1 MGSSRQQVDGI
12 QIASPC
18 SMAWSQME
26 GDERV
31 RFCSA
36 CRLHVY
42 NLSAMDVEDAARLI
56 SDASTE
62 VCVRLYRRR
71 DGTVLTQDCPVGRRV
86 AVQRK
91 RATFW
96 GTLAASAGA
105 ILTARLQMP
114 IHPPSVRAET
124 KTIQVSPGRVPQS
137 PTPAK
142 VRMGRVISRLLASR
156 QEDGAVLEA
165 VLKDLFT
172 DPASP
177 LEPRVAERT
186 QILFSTEALSRVPSV
201 EDILLKHDTKQWKK
215 LSPSQLKLVQVAA
228 KEVAR
233 RAKSKERFQ
242 GFAPKD
248 PRIVQFTRAVEEKAE
263 REKDLAKRLRRPQV
277 FRAYPPGYS
286 ADGTLAVV
294 YLAYPWSGGFHSGV
308 ATYVLARRGQA
319 WDVLMRQFIIYV

>member
-1 MGSSRQQVDGI
+1 MGSRRQQVDGI

-18 SMAWSQME
+18 SMEWSQME

-31 RFCSA
+31 RFCGA

-42 NLSAMDVEDAARLI
+42 NLSAMDVEEAAQLI

-86 AVQRK
+86 AVRRK
-91 RATFW
+91 CATFW

-105 ILTARLQMP
+105 ILTARLQLP
-114 IHPPSVRAET
+114 VHPPPVRAKT
-124 KTIQVSPGRVPQS
+124 KTLQVSPGQIPQS
-137 PTPAK
+137 PTLAK
-142 VRMGRVISRLLASR
+142 VRMGRVASRFMVSR

-165 VLKDLFT
+165 ALKDLLA

-177 LEPRVAERT
+177 LEPRVAERQ
-186 QILFSTEALSRVPSV
+186 QILVSTEASNRVPSS
-201 EDILLKHDTKQWKK
+201 EDILLKYDMEQWKK
-215 LSPSQLKLVQVAA
+215 LSPAQLELAQMAA
-228 KEVAR
+228 KDVAR
-233 RAKSKERFQ
+233 RARSKERFQ

-248 PRIVQFTRAVEEKAE
+248 PRIVQFTQADEEKAE
-263 REKDLAKRLRRPQV
+263 REKDPVKRLRRPQV

-308 ATYVLARRGQA
+308 ATYVLARRGKA
-319 WDVLMRQFIIYV
+319 WDVLMHQLILYV